1 MCTHEACKGGC
12 NGVAGVP
19 QKGDDGVACACARG
33 GSSSGGITA
42 NTALH

>member
-19 QKGDDGVACACARG
+19 QKGDDGVACARERG
-33 GSSSGGITA
+33 GGGGGGVAADTV
-42 NTALH
+42 LH